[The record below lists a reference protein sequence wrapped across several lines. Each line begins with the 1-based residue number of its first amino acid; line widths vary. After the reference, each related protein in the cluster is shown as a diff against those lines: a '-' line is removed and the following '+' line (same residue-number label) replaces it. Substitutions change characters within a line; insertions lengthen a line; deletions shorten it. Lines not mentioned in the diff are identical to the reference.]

1 MTTRQIV
8 LAARPIGFPKDSDF
22 RMEEVQVPAPGPG
35 QFLVKNLYMSVDPY
49 MRGRMNDTKS
59 YSASFQVNQV
69 MDGGAIGEVV
79 ESNNPNFP
87 KGVMVSSMGGWREH
101 FVSDGKMVTPV
112 NPKLAPPSAFLGVL
126 GIPGFT
132 AWYGLKFIGEP
143 KAGETLVVSAAAGA
157 TGSLAGQLG
166 KLWGCRVVG
175 TAGSAEKCEYLKRE
189 LGFDAV
195 INYKAAGNLDA
206 ALREA
211 CPKGIDVYF
220 ENVGGAMQEA
230 VLRQINADARIVL
243 CGLID
248 QYNDTSMRPGPNWA
262 TLLINR
268 AKVQG
273 FIISF
278 HFDKLTQFFGEVG
291 PLVAAGK
298 VKYQETVVEG
308 LANAPRAFMGLL
320 RGENAGKMVVKL

>member
-8 LAARPIGFPKDSDF
+8 LAARPNGFPKDSDF
-22 RMEEVQVPAPGPG
+22 RLEEVQLPEPGPG
-35 QFLVKNLYMSVDPY
+35 QLLVKNLYMSVDPY
-49 MRGRMNDTKS
+49 MRGRMNDVKS
-59 YSASFQVNQV
+59 YFPCFQLNQPL
-69 MDGGAIGEVV
+69 DGGAIGEVV
-79 ESNNPNFP
+79 ASNNDKFP
-87 KGVMVSSMGGWREH
+87 KGTVVSNMSGWREH
-101 FVSDGKMVTPV
+101 FVSDGTGLTPV
-112 NPKLAPPSAFLGVL
+112 NAKIAPLSAFLGVL

-143 KAGETLVVSAAAGA
+143 KSGETLVVSAAAGA
-157 TGSLAGQLG
+157 TGSLVGQLG

-175 TAGSAEKCEYLKRE
+175 TAGSAEKCEHLKRE
-189 LGFDAV
+189 MGFDAV
-195 INYKAAGNLDA
+195 INYKTAGDLDA

-211 CPKGIDVYF
+211 CPAGINVYF

-230 VLRQINADARIVL
+230 VLRQIKPFARIVL

-248 QYNDTSMRPGPNWA
+248 QYNDTAMRPGPNWA
-262 TLLINR
+262 ALLIWR

-273 FIISF
+273 FIITD
-278 HFDKLTQFFGEVG
+278 HIDKLPQFFAEVG
-291 PLVAAGK
+291 PLVASGK
-298 VKYQETVVEG
+298 VKYQETVVDG